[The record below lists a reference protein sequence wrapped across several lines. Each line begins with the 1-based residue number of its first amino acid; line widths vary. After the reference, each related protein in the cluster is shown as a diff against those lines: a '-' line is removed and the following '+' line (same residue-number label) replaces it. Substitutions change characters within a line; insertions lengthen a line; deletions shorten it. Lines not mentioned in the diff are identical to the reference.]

1 MVHVTIGTSA
11 GSGRNMPP
19 QAENW
24 NQTGSVSVVTY
35 TNCESVDLYV
45 NTTKVGTKNLSSFPN
60 NMIIQWDNVPWQ
72 SGVIKAVA
80 MKGGTQVAVDS
91 IKTVG
96 TATKLILKPSKTA
109 LYADGEDVSC
119 IEVDVADANNNYV
132 YTAANQISFTMSGAG
147 RSLGIASGDWGSS
160 ESFKATSRKAFNGKV
175 LIVIQSTTTP
185 GTIDVG
191 VTGTGLTGASLT
203 LTTSGQVAVGKIDAP
218 FASDKTNRM
227 GVLTCARDPGNKAVK
242 IGYRV
247 DAPGMANL
255 SVISPSGRMVRCLAN
270 SYKAAGTYS
279 TEWSPSALSGVYFI
293 VLKTGNNTMVRKSFM
308 VQ

>member
-1 MVHVTIGTSA
+1 
-11 GSGRNMPP
+11 MPP

-72 SGVIKAVA
+72 SGVIKAIA
-80 MKGGTQVAVDS
+80 MKGGKQVAVDS

-96 TATKLILKPSKTA
+96 AATKIILKPSKTA

-119 IEVDVADANNNYV
+119 IEVDVADADNNYV
-132 YTAANQISFTMSGAG
+132 YSAANQISFTMSGAG

-160 ESFKATSRKAFNGKV
+160 ESFKAASRKAFNGKV
-175 LIVIQSTTTP
+175 LIVIQSTTTS
-185 GTIDVG
+185 GTIDVA
-191 VTGTGLTGASLT
+191 VTGTGLTGANLT
-203 LTTSGQVAVGKIDAP
+203 LTTSGQVAVGKPDAP
-218 FASDKTNRM
+218 LMHGSGDKA
-227 GVLTCARDPGNKAVK
+227 GLLTCARNPGNNTVK

-247 DAPGMANL
+247 DAPGMVDLA
-255 SVISPSGRMVRCLAN
+255 VISSSGRMVRRLAN
-270 SYKAAGTYS
+270 TFQKTGMYS
-279 TEWSPSALSGVYFI
+279 TEWNAGNKSGVYFF
-293 VLKTGNNTMVRKSFM
+293 VLKTNDNTTVRKNFI